1 MVRTTFEAEL
11 GKLQRELLE
20 MGKMVDKAIS
30 RSIEALK
37 ARDFEASKQ
46 IIADDFI
53 INEKRFALE
62 EKCLQLIAT
71 QQPMARDLRTIA
83 AVMEIATE
91 LERMADHAK
100 GIAKINIMIGDEP
113 LLKPLIDVPRM
124 ADKAREMLQ
133 RALEAFVNRDLK
145 EARSIPEEDDEV
157 DGLYNQVYR
166 ELLLIMMQDPR
177 TITQAT
183 YLLWVAHNLERIADR
198 VSNICERVIF
208 IITGEMVE
216 LDAG

>member
-133 RALEAFVNRDLK
+133 RALDAFVNRDLK

>member
-1 MVRTTFEAEL
+1 MVRQTFERE
-11 GKLQRELLE
+11 LQRLEDELLK
-20 MGKMVDKAIS
+20 MGKMVDEAIRRAVES
-30 RSIEALK
+30 LK
-37 ARDFEASKQ
+37 QRDFEASRQ
-46 IIADDFI
+46 IIADDVL
-53 INEKRFALE
+53 INQKRFSLE
-62 EKCLQLIAT
+62 EECLQLIAT
-71 QQPMARDLRTIA
+71 QQPMASDLRTITA
-83 AVMEIATE
+83 IMEVTTE

-100 GIAKINIMIGDEP
+100 GIAKINLMIGDEP
-113 LLKPLIDVPRM
+113 LLKPLIDIPRM
-124 ADKAREMLQ
+124 AEKAREMLGKSLQ
-133 RALEAFVNRDLK
+133 AFVQRDVEL
-145 EARSIPEEDDEV
+145 ARRIPDEDDEV

-208 IITGEMVE
+208 IVTGEMIE